1 MWETELS
8 QEIYAK
14 LEISQ
19 EEAAKIEKATR
30 DQHNSTKWFILHAG
44 QITASVMKDACR
56 ANQVNLAKSL
66 IKKSCYKNKFWSIAT
81 DWGCMHENEARAAYV
96 DVVSKEHQN
105 VPIKTSGLII
115 NHAGH
120 I

>member
-56 ANQVNLAKSL
+56 ANQANLAKSL
-66 IKKSCYKNKFWSIAT
+66 IKKSCYKINSEVLPLIGDA
-81 DWGCMHENEARAAYV
+81 CMRMRPELPMLML
-96 DVVSKEHQN
+96 SLKS
-105 VPIKTSGLII
+105 IKTFL
-115 NHAGH
+115 
-120 I
+120 